1 MKKRMRKGSL
11 LIALSLLLAMMMG
24 MSVHAREAQMYDL
37 GIESD
42 RGKLL
47 TIVLYP
53 NDKIIYAGRYEIV
66 IGDDLNNIQVRIND
80 TYECEASYIV
90 DSIEIDMGG
99 AGHDTSYLGYIISL
113 TPYTPEPTP
122 EPAPDNSNNDVNV
135 EDNKEEPKVE
145 EPKEN
150 EEQIFTRERLTSV
163 ADAKAGD
170 TKEVDATVW
179 HSFNAKVL
187 EELLSKEG
195 VN

>member
-47 TIVLYP
+47 TIVLYT
-53 NDKIIYAGRYEIV
+53 NDKITYAGRYEIV

-80 TYECEASYIV
+80 TYECEESYIV

-99 AGHDTSYLGYIISL
+99 AGHDTSYSGYIISL
-113 TPYTPEPTP
+113 TPYTP

-150 EEQIFTRERLTSV
+150 EEQIFTRELLTSV